1 MNIETENR
9 IWLLVSKK
17 LAGEA
22 DQIELTEL
30 KVLLDE
36 YSETNDVVKQ
46 MIDWW
51 ANDCKEKAEDK
62 SSLLFKSIIKRI
74 SQLRIG

>member
-1 MNIETENR
+1 VNIETENQ

-22 DQIELTEL
+22 DQTELTEL

-36 YSETNDVVKQ
+36 YPEINSIVQQ
-46 MIDWW
+46 MFDWW
-51 ANDCKEKAEDK
+51 GHDRKENMEDN
-62 SSLLFKSIIKRI
+62 SYFLFQNIIKRI
-74 SQLRIG
+74 K